1 MTRAEGIFCDP
12 HGGIF
17 YLIVGTFH
25 KIGWQFS
32 MHHSKTGKIFVAI
45 AAWKQKHT
53 AFTPGGG
60 LRTAGKLFQI
70 SSPGEAYGAAQKPV
84 K

>member
-25 KIGWQFS
+25 KIEQQFS
-32 MHHSKTGKIFVAI
+32 IHHSKTGKIFVAI

-60 LRTAGKLFQI
+60 YAPLGSYFKFHPPGRLTARREKL
-70 SSPGEAYGAAQKPV
+70 
-84 K
+84 